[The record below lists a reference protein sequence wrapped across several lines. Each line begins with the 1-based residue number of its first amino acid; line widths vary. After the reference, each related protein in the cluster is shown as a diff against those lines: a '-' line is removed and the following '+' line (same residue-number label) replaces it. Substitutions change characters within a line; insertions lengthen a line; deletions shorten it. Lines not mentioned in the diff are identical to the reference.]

1 LLIVKERKTGIKGS
15 SAPGFVKTGSQNC
28 RLAGYLRQNGLKRLF
43 AEKCSINQITFARDS
58 VDNYLKEKRE
68 MLQTPVKTDPK
79 LGIDITL
86 NFTSNIGKLY
96 DPIIL
101 NI

>member
-58 VDNYLKEKRE
+58 HITKLAVLPSAQFCPRWGAKKTMADFFNKIGHLF
-68 MLQTPVKTDPK
+68 LAVKFNK
-79 LGIDITL
+79 I
-86 NFTSNIGKLY
+86 
-96 DPIIL
+96 
-101 NI
+101 